1 MKKVRKIL
9 VVLLGVLMLIF
20 IAFSIVSCDDVP
32 YRETQVKKNQE
43 TGEITY
49 ITGGVTLHVVEI
61 DGCEYLIG
69 RDCQDYKGYGYLS
82 HKGNCKYCEERRRAE
97 KY

>member
-1 MKKVRKIL
+1 MQKIRKVLTVI
-9 VVLLGVLMLIF
+9 LGVLMLIL
-20 IAFSIVSCDDVP
+20 IAFAIVSCDDAS
-32 YRETQVKKNQE
+32 YRETQIKENQE
-43 TGEITY
+43 TGEVTY
-49 ITGGVTLHVVEI
+49 VTRGVTLHVVEI

-69 RDCQDYKGYGYLS
+69 RGGNGYEGYGYLS